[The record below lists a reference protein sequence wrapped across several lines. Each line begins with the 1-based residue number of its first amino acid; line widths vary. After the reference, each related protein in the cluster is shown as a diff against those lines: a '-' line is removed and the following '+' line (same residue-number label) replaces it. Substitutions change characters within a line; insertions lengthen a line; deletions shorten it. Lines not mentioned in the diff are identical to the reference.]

1 MKKILQVLGTIIYS
15 ILASYLLWLFCH
27 WVTPYAMGI
36 GWFLF
41 ILYIFIIGGMFSVV
55 IMNVAYWLSI
65 PLAFLMYKN
74 KVAKVINAIPFILL
88 GFDAVLLPWRLDM
101 DYGLLQYL
109 IGISVSITY
118 LIAFGSAVISPF
130 RIEE

>member
-1 MKKILQVLGTIIYS
+1 
-15 ILASYLLWLFCH
+15 
-27 WVTPYAMGI
+27 MGI

-41 ILYIFIIGGMFSVV
+41 ILYIFIIGGMFSIV

-88 GFDAVLLPWRLDM
+88 GIDAVLLPWRLDM